1 MTDKPRKHSA
11 EASISFLARM
21 NAGKEYEN
29 IIKAFLH
36 MNNVSFKTQVKYKT
50 TLGIYLADFVLADGT
65 IVETTQGDLK
75 KCEGHPFIS
84 RKLLKLK
91 ELIAEGKNLL
101 IVTPNV
107 ESWKKRLD
115 CRVINDEQFLNE
127 NKQI

>member
-1 MTDKPRKHSA
+1 MTKPHKHSSQA
-11 EASISFLARM
+11 TSNFLVRM

-29 IIKAFLH
+29 IIKNFL
-36 MNNVSFKTQVKYKT
+36 VKNEVPFRSQIKYNT
-50 TLGIYLADFVLADGT
+50 SLGIYLADFVLQDGT
-65 IVETTQGDLK
+65 IVETTQGDLD

-91 ELIAEGKNLL
+91 ELIANGNNLV

-107 ESWKKRLD
+107 ESWKARLD

-127 NKQI
+127 NRK